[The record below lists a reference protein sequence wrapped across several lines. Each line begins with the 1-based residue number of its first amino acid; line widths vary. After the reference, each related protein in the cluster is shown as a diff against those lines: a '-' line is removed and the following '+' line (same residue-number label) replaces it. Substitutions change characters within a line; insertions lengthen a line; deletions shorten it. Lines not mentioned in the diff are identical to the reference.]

1 MYTLTAGDLS
11 HSTTA
16 WRILQPA
23 VTADA
28 FLRLSPLHLPLVA
41 AAGADQGILAAP
53 PDAETQNAPWLK
65 RRAGV
70 EAVPVCIRSASR
82 RVVWD
87 KKVSLLLHVI
97 IYRYIH
103 TVGHSVN
110 LTYFP
115 RKLQSKRLC
124 SLKAEEKSR
133 MHRLKSLCYER
144 CQKWVQV
151 SPGSLLTE
159 ETVKT
164 LFSWVTIP

>member
-1 MYTLTAGDLS
+1 M
-11 HSTTA
+11 
-16 WRILQPA
+16 
-23 VTADA
+23 
-28 FLRLSPLHLPLVA
+28 
-41 AAGADQGILAAP
+41 
-53 PDAETQNAPWLK
+53 
-65 RRAGV
+65 
-70 EAVPVCIRSASR
+70 PVRIRSASR

-103 TVGHSVN
+103 TVGHFVN

-133 MHRLKSLCYER
+133 MQRLKSLCYKR
-144 CQKWVQV
+144 CQKWIQV

-164 LFSWVTIP
+164 LFS